1 MPGGTFFWPSE
12 GPKLK
17 RYTGSDPND
26 ATPERFY
33 HILKPYQE
41 SKNAYLP
48 SCFRVL
54 NSSPGHITME
64 PLLQLRLKH
73 VGPVGRLSNT
83 GSLGWLK
90 HQALALDSLMM
101 IHVGGS
107 KLG

>member
-54 NSSPGHITME
+54 NSFPRSHHHGATPPTPVETCGSSGEII
-64 PLLQLRLKH
+64 KH
-73 VGPVGRLSNT
+73 RIFGVVETSSI
-83 GSLGWLK
+83 GS
-90 HQALALDSLMM
+90 
-101 IHVGGS
+101 
-107 KLG
+107 